1 MKVLQYPHLVI
12 LEKVQATSLVCGTI
26 YTVEEQRPNLKIAT
40 EELGVSVNTARM
52 QVLYAV
58 KSVQVCLYWIKDI
71 FLYQILIYF
80 YYPN

>member
-12 LEKVQATSLVCGTI
+12 LEKVQTTSLVCGTI
-26 YTVEEQRPNLKIAT
+26 YTVEEQRHNLKIAT

-58 KSVQVCLYWIKDI
+58 KSAQVCLYWIKDI

>member
-12 LEKVQATSLVCGTI
+12 LEKLQATSLVCGTI
-26 YTVEEQRPNLKIAT
+26 YTVEEQRHNLKIAT

-58 KSVQVCLYWIKDI
+58 KSEQACAYWIKDI
-71 FLYQILIYF
+71 VLYQILIYF